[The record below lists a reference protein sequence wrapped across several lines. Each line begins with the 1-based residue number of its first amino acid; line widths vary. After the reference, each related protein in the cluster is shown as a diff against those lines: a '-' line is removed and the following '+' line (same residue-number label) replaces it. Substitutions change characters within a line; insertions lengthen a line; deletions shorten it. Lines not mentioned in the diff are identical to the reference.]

1 MSPDLEYSFRLPRLV
16 LRALALFQATADRPS
31 LACTSLEL
39 KRNGLR
45 HTLTLCATNGRRL
58 ATYSA
63 EICADTLFGK
73 FPKADH
79 LVLDLTGTARLP
91 KVPDGDC
98 ITLEVYTKHVEIVA
112 DSLRYTSRRLE
123 TEVVYPSWRQV
134 IPAGEPMSLTQFAVN
149 FELLADFGRCAK
161 WLSEKC
167 PSIALRSFG
176 EGAAIAVLLPE
187 CPEFFGV
194 IMPLKFDAAAEIPD
208 WLRAA
213 HAAPT
218 PPAEVSAA
226 A

>member
-1 MSPDLEYSFRLPRLV
+1 MSPDLEYSFTLPRLV
-16 LRALALFQATADRPS
+16 LRALALFQASSDRPS

-58 ATYSA
+58 ATYST
-63 EICADTLFGK
+63 EISADTLFGK
-73 FPKADH
+73 FPKVDH

-91 KVPDGDC
+91 KVPEGDC
-98 ITLEVYTKHVEIVA
+98 ITLEVYAKHVEIVA

-123 TEVVYPSWRQV
+123 AEVIYPSWRQV
-134 IPAGEPMSLTQFAVN
+134 VPDCEAISLTQFAVN

-161 WLSEKC
+161 WLSEGS

-176 EGAAIAVLLPE
+176 EGAPIAVLLPG
-187 CPEFFGV
+187 CPEFFGI

-213 HAAPT
+213 HAPVAAPT
-218 PPAEVSAA
+218 VAA
-226 A
+226 AA